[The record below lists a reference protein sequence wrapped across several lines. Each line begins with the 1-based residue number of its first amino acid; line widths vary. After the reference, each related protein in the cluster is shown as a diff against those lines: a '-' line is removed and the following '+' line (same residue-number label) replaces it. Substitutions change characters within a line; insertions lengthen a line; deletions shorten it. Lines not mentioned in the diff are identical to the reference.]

1 MDHGTADKGFLPRP
15 QPTEVSTQND
25 GSETLGANAPASPAA
40 PGSATEMQAASVNET
55 EQTSPALELPM
66 SSEST
71 TARQPRW
78 AIPKINRRSCS
89 SPQQEPGAAELRT
102 RSTARRG
109 RHRTATWTTIAACAV
124 IHKFSYFAAHV
135 RAWLGWLCAAA
146 IVLGAAGVAQTPACQ
161 KLFQSVGF
169 INKQSG
175 YTVLAFTQPDQ
186 LPVAPKSYM
195 KLPISFIIS
204 NKMQT
209 EHDYAW
215 SLSQIY
221 GGHKYRKARGSL
233 NLTPGNS
240 AILSP
245 TITLGYYKGTSK
257 IVVSLDNPD
266 ESIDFIVA
274 RA

>member
-1 MDHGTADKGFLPRP
+1 MSGSHRRFVTAP
-15 QPTEVSTQND
+15 D
-25 GSETLGANAPASPAA
+25 GNHVRSPEANVVKNS
-40 PGSATEMQAASVNET
+40 
-55 EQTSPALELPM
+55 
-66 SSEST
+66 
-71 TARQPRW
+71 
-78 AIPKINRRSCS
+78 
-89 SPQQEPGAAELRT
+89 
-102 RSTARRG
+102 
-109 RHRTATWTTIAACAV
+109 HR
-124 IHKFSYFAAHV
+124 HKFSYFAAQV
-135 RAWLGWLCAAA
+135 RVWLGWLCAAA

-186 LPVAPKSYM
+186 LPVALKSYM
-195 KLPISFIIS
+195 KLSISFIIS
-204 NKMQT
+204 NKTQT

-245 TITLGYYKGTSK
+245 TITLGYYKSTSK

-266 ESIDFIVA
+266 ESIDFIAA